1 VKTVTKARLLIALVS
16 AATVISTVAAGFSD
30 GH

>member
-16 AATVISTVAAGFSD
+16 VATMISTVAAGFSD